1 MLLEALLLGVI
12 AGERMQQ
19 NAAARQV
26 EAWDRELQRMEVW
39 DGIEHQ
45 IKQHCSFY
53 NKRIVPQERYF
64 VYFGGDKSKC
74 RYISMTDVTA
84 NRQYWQS
91 GLSAEDYA
99 IRHFLRKYETG
110 TEWEDNRQIYMPYY
124 HTERDLFLFDRNGE
138 EIHFRVDRCYGRINK
153 KDWDACRVLHRV
165 GKGGKV
171 DIEFT
176 IHRA

>member
-74 RYISMTDVTA
+74 CHISMTDVKA

-91 GLSAEDYA
+91 GLSAKDFA
-99 IRHFLRKYETG
+99 VKHFRDKFAENPQ
-110 TEWEDNRQIYMPYY
+110 WEKAHEVYRADFTLNK
-124 HTERDLFLFDRNGE
+124 ELNLFDHNGNE
-138 EIHFRVDRCYGRINK
+138 THFSLSYCYSNQCEHADQHRCLSWWGVVCER
-153 KDWDACRVLHRV
+153 
-165 GKGGKV
+165 GG
-171 DIEFT
+171 IIFL
-176 IHRA
+176 IYP